1 MNWEMIGHEWAVEL
15 LSTHIVRGET
25 RHAYLFTGATGVGR
39 RTLAIRLIQA
49 LNCPNTD
56 KTGSPC
62 RACRLCL
69 QIEKMQQAD
78 LLVVQAEKEGGTLK
92 VDQIRELQHNLS
104 LTPYEAK
111 YKAALLLRF
120 EEAHPSA
127 MNALLKTLEEPPAQ
141 VVLLLTADSPE
152 SLLPTIVSRCEV
164 IRLRP
169 SSLEQLEAGLRA
181 RFQLSP
187 QDSRLLAQISGGRP
201 GAAIRLAQSPA
212 LLEERTEWLNELKR
226 LLAARYGER
235 FDYADGFT
243 KEKDKEKMRAE
254 LRAKLA
260 LWLSF
265 WRDMLLVTA
274 GASAP
279 ISNLDWGDSIQRAST
294 ELGVQSVSD
303 TIHSI
308 ERSITLLE
316 ENVNP
321 RLVAEAL
328 MLDLPRVVI

>member
-1 MNWEMIGHEWAVEL
+1 MIGHEWAVEL
-15 LSTHIVRGET
+15 LATHLVRGET
-25 RHAYLFTGATGVGR
+25 RHAYLFTGAAGVGR

-56 KTGSPC
+56 KAGSPC
-62 RACRLCL
+62 RTCRLCL

-111 YKAALLLRF
+111 FKAALLLRF
-120 EEAHPSA
+120 EEANPNA
-127 MNALLKTLEEPPAQ
+127 MNALLKTLEEPPPQ

-169 SSLEQLEAGLRA
+169 APLEQLEAGLRA
-181 RFQLSP
+181 RFQLSAD
-187 QDSRLLAQISGGRP
+187 DSRLLAQISGGRP
-201 GAAIRLAQSPA
+201 GAAIRLAQNPA
-212 LLEERTEWLNELKR
+212 LLEQRTEWLNELKR
-226 LLAARYGER
+226 FLAARYGER

-243 KEKDKEKMRAE
+243 KDKDKEKMRAE
-254 LRAKLA
+254 LRAKMA

-279 ISNLDWGDSIQRAST
+279 IANLDWEDSIRQASAELDVQR
-294 ELGVQSVSD
+294 VRD

-321 RLVAEAL
+321 RLVTEAL
-328 MLDLPRVVI
+328 MLDLPRLVI

>member
-1 MNWEMIGHEWAVEL
+1 MNWDLIGHQWAVDL
-15 LSTHIVRGET
+15 LSTHLVRGEI
-25 RHAYLFTGATGVGR
+25 RHAYLFSGATGIGR
-39 RTLAIRLIQA
+39 RTLAIRLVQA

-62 RACRLCL
+62 RTCRLCL

-111 YKAALLLRF
+111 YKVALLLRF

-127 MNALLKTLEEPPAQ
+127 MNALLKTLEEPPPQ
-141 VVLLLTADSPE
+141 VVLLLTAASPE

-169 SSLEQLEAGLRA
+169 APLEQVEAGLQA
-181 RFQLSP
+181 QIQLSSE
-187 QDSRLLAQISGGRP
+187 DSRLLAHISGGRP
-201 GAAIRLAQSPA
+201 GLALRLAQDPA
-212 LLEERTEWLNELKR
+212 LLEERTEWLNELKG

-235 FDYADGFT
+235 FEFADGFS
-243 KEKDKEKMRAE
+243 KDKEKMRA
-254 LRAKLA
+254 KLVV
-260 LWLSF
+260 WLSF
-265 WRDMLLVTA
+265 WRDLLLKAA

-279 ISNLDWGDSIQRAST
+279 IVNLDWGGAIDRAAA
-294 ELGVQSVSD
+294 ELGARSAGDMVR
-303 TIHSI
+303 SI
-308 ERSITLLE
+308 ERSIALLE
-316 ENVNP
+316 GNVNS
-321 RLVAEAL
+321 RLVAEVL
-328 MLDLPRVVI
+328 MLGLPRIII